1 MWVFH
6 LFLIPLDDRKVASVK
21 DVSINAVCVI
31 KLCKFVIFTLI
42 LRWRLSSGS
51 KGYQLLEETKML
63 GDCSFTSQTACPQ
76 AFATGK
82 LAAPLGLRLNKLPGN
97 FPAWYVPWIVML
109 LLFHGGTNEAAI
121 RSPRGSEAT
130 SGPWGDW

>member
-76 AFATGK
+76 AFATGQNLPTGSSTPK
-82 LAAPLGLRLNKLPGN
+82 GTCSLPGLRLVGYARGFYWCLRAVARMP
-97 FPAWYVPWIVML
+97 V
-109 LLFHGGTNEAAI
+109 GGA
-121 RSPRGSEAT
+121 PR
-130 SGPWGDW
+130 